1 MGKANSANTFWKLIS
16 RYKIIIPQLQRDY
29 AQGRV
34 DNAAIEQIRTSLVD
48 ELYNHLTTDE
58 SVLELNFIY
67 GRTADGEFIPI
78 DGQQRLTTLFLLHW
92 YVFSRANYSDGLTTI
107 ANFSYRTRDT
117 SKRFCLNLCKES
129 VDFTKSSIS
138 AQIKDCFWFT
148 GNFSGDPTV
157 RSMLVML
164 DTIHQKFKNC
174 QSFEE
179 VKDLLVSDDCN
190 VTFLWLEM
198 EDFQKPDDLYIKM
211 NARGKLLSDFEIFKA
226 KLQNSA
232 LLSNVLGPDAD
243 ETAKISFI
251 SKYNN
256 QYAEFFYKHFGEI
269 YDNAMMDFI
278 KAVIRDEYFCYIVRC
293 NVNQR
298 EYRDH
303 YSRIQN
309 MNGNVFFSYLEKGG
323 LELASCPDTN
333 AVFEE
338 SLRKIDKLMQQF
350 SNELDPFVAIP
361 GEKCYYDEKELFKA
375 LHLAKSMNDNV
386 IRYALYSY
394 RYKFGC
400 PQSEQEQRAYQ
411 AWKRFVYNIVTNI
424 SFGGHTEYVCQAL
437 AFFCAELEHITTADQ
452 TAVLKSISRERKEW
466 IPEFLRDGV
475 WEESEK
481 ATLMLPVGAE
491 NEWYAAILDA
501 ELHFKDGQIGFLLKF
516 SKDQEGTYCIES
528 FKRYLSMVKHML
540 DNEKKL
546 NAAVDWKLFDRAMLC
561 MQDKTWNHTAHL
573 MKQSNSSTSW
583 GFLQGKLEGYLA
595 NTTDDNKRMVF
606 KNLLD
611 ALHESQD
618 INADLSDVIAAF
630 DVASLTPEH
639 AWKAHFIEND
649 LFSVSMGRYWYKFS
663 NCVSI
668 NNKDVLLLTTT
679 TERGYSMEVN
689 TFLLYSELESAGVHG
704 MSLELDT
711 TTALLDETKFPKR
724 YIKYKGYIIGYISDG
739 AKNYVVRKDEEI
751 DQLTR
756 EETITLVK
764 NA

>member
-1 MGKANSANTFWKLIS
+1 MGKTNSANTFWKLIS
-16 RYKIIIPQLQRDY
+16 NYKIIIPQLQRDY

-34 DNAAIEQIRTSLVD
+34 DNPAIEQIRTSLVD
-48 ELYNHLTTDE
+48 ELYNHLATDK

-67 GRTADGEFIPI
+67 GRTANGEFIPI

-92 YVFSRANYSDGLTTI
+92 YVFSRANFPDGLATI

-129 VDFTKSSIS
+129 VDFTKRRIS
-138 AQIKDCFWFT
+138 TQIKDCYWFT

-157 RSMLVML
+157 QSMLVML
-164 DTIHQKFKNC
+164 DTIHQKFTVC
-174 QSFEE
+174 QNFEA
-179 VKDLLVSDDCN
+179 VKDLLISDGCN

-232 LLSNVLGPDAD
+232 LLSSVLGPNAD
-243 ETAKISFI
+243 ETARISFI

-256 QYAEFFYKHFGEI
+256 QYAEFFYKHFGEM

-293 NVNQR
+293 GVNQR

-303 YSRIQN
+303 YGRIQN

-323 LELASCPDTN
+323 LQLENCPDTN

-350 SNELDPFVAIP
+350 STETDPFIAIP
-361 GEKCYYDEKELFKA
+361 GEKRYYDEKELFKA
-375 LHLAKSMNDNV
+375 LHPAKSMSDNV

-400 PQSEQEQRAYQ
+400 PRSEQEQRAYQ
-411 AWKRFVYNIVTNI
+411 AWKRFVYNIVTSIN
-424 SFGGHTEYVCQAL
+424 FGGHTEYVCQAL
-437 AFFCAELEHITTADQ
+437 AFFHSELEHITATDQ
-452 TAVLKSISRERKEW
+452 TAVLEGISRERKEW
-466 IPEFLRDGV
+466 IPEVLRDGV
-475 WEESEK
+475 WEEHEK
-481 ATLMLPVGAE
+481 AALMLPVGAE
-491 NEWYAAILDA
+491 NEWYASILDA

-516 SKDQEGTYCIES
+516 SKDMDGSYSIDS
-528 FKRYLSMVKHML
+528 FKQYLSLVKRLL

-546 NAAVDWKLFDRAMLC
+546 NAVVDWKLFDRAMLC

-583 GFLQGKLEGYLA
+583 GFLQGKLERYLA
-595 NTTDDNKRMVF
+595 NSTDDNKRMVL
-606 KNLLD
+606 KHLLD
-611 ALHESQD
+611 ALQEAPE
-618 INADLSDVIAAF
+618 INAALIDVIAGF
-630 DVASLTPEH
+630 DVAILTPRH
-639 AWKAHFIEND
+639 AWKAHFIGND
-649 LFSVSMGRYWYKFS
+649 LFSVMMGRYWYKFS

-668 NNKDVLLLTTT
+668 NNEDVLLLTTT

-689 TFLLYSELESAGVHG
+689 TFLLYCELEKAGVRG

-711 TTALLDETKFPKR
+711 TTALLDATKFPKR
-724 YIKYKGYIIGYISDG
+724 YIKYRGYKLGYLSGGNKKFVIKKEDT
-739 AKNYVVRKDEEI
+739 VEE
-751 DQLTR
+751 LTR
-756 EETITLVK
+756 EEVIARITGI
-764 NA
+764 